1 MDIVRRKLMLVT
13 IGTSRVNKAIINLPI
28 RLTGNSKRTSGNLF
42 SLLGAQN

>member
-28 RLTGNSKRTSGNLF
+28 RLTGNSKRTSSNLF
-42 SLLGAQN
+42 SPLGAHN